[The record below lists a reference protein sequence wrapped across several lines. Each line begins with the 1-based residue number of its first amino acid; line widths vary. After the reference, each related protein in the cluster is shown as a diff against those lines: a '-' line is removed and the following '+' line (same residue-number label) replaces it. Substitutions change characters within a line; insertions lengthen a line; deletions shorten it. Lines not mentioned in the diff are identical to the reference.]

1 MALGGDLR
9 VDEMLGYWGASS
21 EEPWHPGGPGKM
33 LQGRLFSWCPV
44 LPARRRKGGHENESD
59 LENHPDLSR
68 QKKTLAGLRAVDPN
82 WFLSSFLKV
91 LNLLEK
97 MAFWRGRGGEISE
110 VRW

>member
-1 MALGGDLR
+1 MAPWWARQSAPRKAVLM
-9 VDEMLGYWGASS
+9 VPGA
-21 EEPWHPGGPGKM
+21 PGPGGGKEGM
-33 LQGRLFSWCPV
+33 
-44 LPARRRKGGHENESD
+44 KTSD